1 MDRLKMHS
9 TQCIL
14 SPTNTSIA
22 LILQLLKLSDA
33 GCILFDSE
41 LPMSFFFVL
50 FFFFASIAV
59 NGFFVDFYAC
69 VLILIV
75 TPPSLKAELALW
87 KCRGGNLPQHL
98 KLLANSRRQGQIL
111 MHFPPLHTQPVGHQK
126 TEVLKL
132 WNADHHEAQCLRY
145 FIITRN

>member
-41 LPMSFFFVL
+41 LPMSFFL
-50 FFFFASIAV
+50 FFFFCINCSKWIFCWFLCLCSHFDCHSTEFESRTGSLEVPRRKSPTTPQTARQLKTPGSDSDAFSSSPHPASR
-59 NGFFVDFYAC
+59 
-69 VLILIV
+69 
-75 TPPSLKAELALW
+75 TPKDRSPKVVERRSPRSPMSEVFH
-87 KCRGGNLPQHL
+87 N
-98 KLLANSRRQGQIL
+98 NS
-111 MHFPPLHTQPVGHQK
+111 
-126 TEVLKL
+126 
-132 WNADHHEAQCLRY
+132 
-145 FIITRN
+145 